1 MKNLLAALVLLSATL
16 KAQLQNYPL
25 PGTIDYMQSLKASN
39 PANGN
44 AAKTFN
50 GNGTIAT
57 SYTLTKCGLNF
68 TYASNPLYKRP
79 FQFQVGVTQPAA
91 FNISG
96 IPTCAV
102 IEKAFLYAGLSGN
115 GIAITATIT
124 NPVSTTNSFPM
135 AIIGQDADKCW
146 GYGGSYAYRA
156 DVTSIIS
163 GNGNYQISGLPTNP
177 PIAGNDTDGALLFIV
192 YTDQQQSYSGSIVIA
207 DGCQTQPPGPVTST
221 ITGFIVCGAVTSYSN
236 FLMASDLQQIL
247 PTNINLNSSSPNYI
261 LPTAQ
266 QQVWNFIVDPGAQP
280 TVAQTSAVYAIQNS
294 GDCYD
299 LTMAGMYF
307 RTNCLVCTPSTSTL
321 CITNPVNTSTAICR
335 GAVTTVSINNPNNLA
350 NPSYSIQPAGQ
361 TQSNPNF
368 TVNPTSSTTY
378 TLYITGTTSTSA
390 VITQSSIAT
399 VSVYPT
405 ANLNPVLSNGSCANP
420 VTSSVN
426 LNVSFNPTGSP
437 NYTTTWSP
445 LPGTVT
451 TVNSATAAGLQ
462 PGVNTVTLTTSDGC
476 KTIVSFTVP
485 PLPAPASFS
494 VINPSNDYTI
504 TCLNTNVLLTTSVT
518 NNVPLS
524 FTWFPSCQPTVAAS
538 SCNFTQSCTGN
549 VVGTSSTGCQATQ
562 TYTIYQN
569 LQSPTIVVTPTVNN
583 VTCSGGSGCF
593 TLTSNLGPNVTTN
606 WFQVVGTNTIY
617 VGVAQGTINTFC
629 ATQPGVYWGESVYN
643 ITGCKSTKSVQVTA
657 SVGVPVFT
665 VTSPTNFTIGCGSKS
680 VTSMQVTNVLTSP
693 VPSVSCNYTFMTPPV
708 SSTPT
713 TFSATPN
720 LNGITVPGVYVVY
733 VQDQTNN
740 CVSSQSISI
749 IQNIIPP
756 NIDYIQPLSI
766 LTCRDASMVLT
777 GISSN
782 LNTQITWT
790 VPSLP
795 SPSVNPTPNHTVFI
809 NPAVTGSTNNIT
821 SVGIFTVG
829 AVDNNNFC
837 SSTKTVQIVQDIR
850 VPKFSITAQSNSV
863 ITCNNPD
870 VVMVPVVAGTLAVAL
885 VPQYMWWSPIDGP
898 IGGSSFNTTSPGTH
912 TCLSTSVVN
921 GCTANATYIVATDL
935 IAPPLNPVGSFTLD
949 CNAILQTTIAPSI
962 TGTTTGF
969 TYSWTVPAGAL
980 TSALTGSNLTTNMV
994 GTYFVLVTN
1003 TVNGC
1008 KTIGSYEVVPGAIN
1022 ADFTATPDHGFVPLG
1037 VTFKNNSSTST
1048 GAASITAIWGYG
1060 NGAVTQSVSNGV
1072 LTSATYSAPGTYT
1085 VILTAKK
1092 GSCIDTAMRVISVEL
1107 ASKLEVP
1114 NVFTPNGDKVNDVF
1128 RLRASSLKEIYIIIY
1143 DRWGNMV
1150 YEVTSDTGNFAWDGK
1165 AQTGKECADGSYF
1178 YIIKATGK
1186 DGQEYDLKGNV
1197 SLFR

>member
-1 MKNLLAALVLLSATL
+1 MKKLVVALLLISAAL
-16 KAQLQNYPL
+16 KAQIVNTPQ
-25 PGTIDYMQSLKASN
+25 PGTIDYLQSLKS
-39 PANGN
+39 
-44 AAKTFN
+44 AKDPNVSAKINN
-50 GNGTIAT
+50 GNGVIAT

-79 FQFQVGVTQPAA
+79 FQFQVGLNQPAA
-91 FNISG
+91 FNIQG
-96 IPTCAV
+96 LPTCVV

-115 GIAITATIT
+115 GIPITATIT
-124 NPVSTTNSFPM
+124 NPASTTNSFPM
-135 AIIGQDADKCW
+135 TIIGQDADKCW
-146 GYGGSYAYRA
+146 GYSGSYAYRA

-163 GNGNYQISGLPTNP
+163 GNGNYMISGLPTNP

-192 YTDQQQSYSGSIVIA
+192 YTDQQQTYSGSIVIA

-221 ITGFIVCGAVTSYSN
+221 ITGFNVCGAVTTYSN
-236 FLMASDLQQIL
+236 FLMASDLQKIQ
-247 PTNINLNSSSPNYI
+247 PTNINLNSTTSNYI

-294 GDCYD
+294 SDCYD

-307 RTNCLVCTPSTSTL
+307 RTNCLTCTPSTNTL
-321 CITNPVNTSTAICR
+321 CLLNPSNSSTAICL
-335 GAVTTVSINNPNNLA
+335 GSVATVSISNPNNLA

-368 TVNPTSSTTY
+368 TVSPSSSTTY

-405 ANLNPVLSNGSCANP
+405 ANLSPLLTNGTCLNP

-426 LNVSFNPTGSP
+426 LNVSFSPSGSP
-437 NYTTTWSP
+437 NYTTSWSP
-445 LPGTVT
+445 MPGTVT
-451 TVNSATAAGLQ
+451 TVNSSTAAGLQ
-462 PGVNTVTLTTSDGC
+462 PGVNTVTLTTQDGC

-494 VINPSNDYTI
+494 VVNPSNDYTI
-504 TCLNTNVLLTTSVT
+504 TCINPNVLLTTSVT

-524 FTWFPSCQPTVAAS
+524 FTWFPSCQPTLNAVS
-538 SCNFTQSCTGN
+538 MNFGQACTGN
-549 VVGTSSTGCQATQ
+549 VVGTSSTGCTASQ

-569 LQSPTIVVTPTVNN
+569 FQSPTVAITPTINN
-583 VTCSGGSGCF
+583 ITCAGGGGCF

-606 WFQVVGTNTIY
+606 WFQVVGTNSVY
-617 VGVAQGTINTFC
+617 VGVAQGTINIFC
-629 ATQPGVYWGESVYN
+629 ATQPGIFWGESVYN
-643 ITGCKSTKSVQVTA
+643 ITGCKATKSVQVTA

-665 VTSPTNFTIGCGSKS
+665 VTSPTNFTIGCGTKS
-680 VTSMQVTNVLTSP
+680 VTSMQVTSVITSP
-693 VPSVSCNYTFMTPPV
+693 VASVACNYTFMAPPV
-708 SSTPT
+708 TSTPT
-713 TFSATPN
+713 TFNSNPN

-740 CVSSQSISI
+740 CVSSQSISV

-756 NIDYIQPLSI
+756 NVNFIQPLSI
-766 LTCRDASMVLT
+766 LDCRNQCMVLN

-782 LNTQITWT
+782 TNTQITWT
-790 VPSLP
+790 VPAIP
-795 SPSVNPTPNHTVFI
+795 SSSVNPTPNHTVCI
-809 NPAVTGSTNNIT
+809 NPAITGATNAIT

-837 SSTKTVQIVQDIR
+837 TASKTLQILQDLR
-850 VPKFSITAQSNSV
+850 VPKFTITAQSNSV
-863 ITCNNPD
+863 ITCVNSD
-870 VVMVPVVAGTLAVAL
+870 VVIVPVVAGTLAVAL
-885 VPQYMWWSPIDGP
+885 VPTYMWYPPIGNP
-898 IGGSSFNTTSPGTH
+898 VGGSSYNSTAAGTH
-912 TCLSTSVVN
+912 TSISTSVVN
-921 GCTANATYIVATDL
+921 GCTASATYVVATDL
-935 IAPPLNPVGSFTLD
+935 VAPPLSTVGAFTLD
-949 CNAILQTTIAPSI
+949 CNSVLQTVISPSI
-962 TGTTTGF
+962 SGSTTGF
-969 TYSWTVPAGAL
+969 TYSWTVPTGAL

-994 GTYFVLVTN
+994 GSYFVLVTN
-1003 TVNGC
+1003 TNNGC
-1008 KTIGSYEVVPGAIN
+1008 KSIGNYEVVPGSIN
-1022 ADFTATPDHGFVPLG
+1022 ADFTAEPSYGFVPLS
-1037 VTFKNNSSTST
+1037 VTFRNNSSTST
-1048 GAASITAIWGYG
+1048 GASSITSIWGYG
-1060 NGAVTQSVSNGV
+1060 NGAITQSVSNAV
-1072 LTSATYSAPGTYT
+1072 LTSATYSAPGTYS
-1085 VILTAKK
+1085 VILTVKK
-1092 GSCIDTAMRVISVEL
+1092 GACIDTAMRVINVEL

-1128 RLRASSLKEIYIIIY
+1128 RLRASTLKEVYVVIY
-1143 DRWGNMV
+1143 DRWGNKV

-1165 AQTGKECADGSYF
+1165 AQTGKECSEGTYF
-1178 YIIKATGK
+1178 YIIKASGK